1 MDRTVPR
8 AKWRSVVVG
17 ALVAATLAASGCTQ
31 TEQKIGVADVH
42 PVHEER
48 EVLGSA
54 KIMRD
59 GEQVGSLRTLRL
71 HSSGRARVLS
81 EVQDLHLNSLGYI
94 DEQNCAYRLSAHTGS
109 QLVSNSSD
117 RRRSVAAILGAYSAN
132 IEIIE
137 EQPAS
142 VTEREPVQPSSS
154 RGK

>member
-1 MDRTVPR
+1 VL
-8 AKWRSVVVG
+8 G
-17 ALVAATLAASGCTQ
+17 GLLAATLAASGCTQ
-31 TEQKIGVADVH
+31 TEQKLGVAEVH
-42 PVHEER
+42 PAREER

-71 HSSGRARVLS
+71 HGAGRPRVLT

-94 DEQNCAYRLSAHTGS
+94 DEQNCAYRLGAHTGS

-117 RRRSVAAILGAYSAN
+117 RRRGVAAILGAYAAN
-132 IEIIE
+132 IELVE

-142 VTEREPVQPSSS
+142 VTDRQPAPASGHG
-154 RGK
+154 R